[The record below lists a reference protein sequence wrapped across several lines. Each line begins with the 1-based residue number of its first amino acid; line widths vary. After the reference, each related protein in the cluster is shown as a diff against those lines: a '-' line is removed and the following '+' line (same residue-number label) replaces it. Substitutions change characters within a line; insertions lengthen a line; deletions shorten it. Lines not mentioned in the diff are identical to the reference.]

1 MRDGAPIKDVGALD
15 IGVEVTA
22 EIRDRKGRS
31 HGVGI
36 GVVLGEDRN
45 LTLQREIFD
54 DFAKFLRWGGHDR
67 ALCS

>member
-1 MRDGAPIKDVGALD
+1 MGDGASVKDVGSLD
-15 IGVEVTA
+15 IGVEMTA

-31 HGVGI
+31 HGIGI

-54 DFAKFLRWGGHDR
+54 DLAKFLRWGGHDL